1 MFNVTTIIGARPQF
15 IKCSV
20 LSRLIAIDDEVS
32 ETLVHTGQHYD
43 SKMSNVFFDDLMI
56 PKPDCNLG
64 ISGGHNGAMTAR
76 MLENIEKLLLKNRPD
91 ALLVYGDTNSTLAG
105 ALAASKLHIPVF
117 HVEAGLRS
125 FNRRMPEEIN
135 RVMTD
140 HLSSRLYCPTRLA
153 VHNLEHEG
161 VSTGVL
167 NVGDLMFDATLHA
180 LSVIS
185 DDPQRYGQLKYSSK
199 PTCLC
204 TIHRAETTDYPDVLK
219 EAFAFIDSYTNDYD
233 VLFPIHP
240 RTRERAKDFGLDL
253 PKARILEPLGY
264 FDLHAVLNQS
274 ELVLTDSGG
283 LQKEAYFH
291 RVPCITLRDET
302 EWVETVD
309 YGWNRLWKGSSYA
322 PRQKIAEYG
331 MGNAGALILEDMK
344 TYLRLIHEL

>member
-20 LSRLIAIDDEVS
+20 LSRLVAMDDDVV

-43 SKMSNVFFDDLMI
+43 AKMSDIFFDDLGI
-56 PKPDCNLG
+56 RKPDYNLG
-64 ISGGHNGAMTAR
+64 ISGGSHGAMTAC
-76 MLENIEKLLLKNRPD
+76 MLENIEKLLLQNRPD

-105 ALAASKLHIPVF
+105 ALAATKLHIPVI

-140 HLSSRLYCPTRLA
+140 HVSSRLYCPTKLA
-153 VHNLEHEG
+153 VHNLELEG
-161 VSTGVL
+161 VSKGVL
-167 NVGDLMFDATLHA
+167 NVGDLMYDATLHA
-180 LSVIS
+180 LSVMAS
-185 DDPQRYGQLKYSSK
+185 NPKKYELVTESSK
-199 PTCLC
+199 PFCLC
-204 TIHRAETTDYPDVLK
+204 TIHRAETTDCSDLLK
-219 EAFAFIDSYTNDYD
+219 EAFAFVDSFAKDYD

-240 RTRERAKDFGLDL
+240 RTRDRAKDFGLSL

-264 FDLHAVLNQS
+264 FDLHGVLSQS

-302 EWVETVD
+302 EWVETID
-309 YGWNRLWKGSSYA
+309 KGWNRLWKGPSYS
-322 PRQKIAEYG
+322 PRQEIMEYG
-331 MGNAGALILEDMK
+331 TGNAGDLILKDLK
-344 TYLRLIHEL
+344 TSLQADA